1 MRPVSRNG
9 KYVRRACEYCKKSHR
24 KWDEQATCKN
34 CQSNGSKCV
43 RKPSTTKRG
52 PKKHNKELD
61 DIDTSNNDDYDDDDK
76 FNNIISFSHQEPIS
90 STSTTLFLGNNY
102 HPINALNN
110 DLFQQ
115 YPDLSLP
122 L

>member
-24 KWDEQATCKN
+24 KCDEQATCKN
-34 CQSNGSKCV
+34 CHSNGSKCV

-61 DIDTSNNDDYDDDDK
+61 DIDTSNNNNDDDDDDK

-90 STSTTLFLGNNY
+90 STSTTLFL
-102 HPINALNN
+102 
-110 DLFQQ
+110 
-115 YPDLSLP
+115 
-122 L
+122 